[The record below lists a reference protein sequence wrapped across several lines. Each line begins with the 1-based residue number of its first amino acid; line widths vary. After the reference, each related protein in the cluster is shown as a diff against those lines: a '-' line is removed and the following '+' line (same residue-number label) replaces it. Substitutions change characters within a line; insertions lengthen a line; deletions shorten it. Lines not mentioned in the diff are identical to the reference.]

1 MDLKSGYPFWAIKN
15 GLMTAFPPLTDDVR
29 CDVAI
34 VGGGITGA
42 LIADEFSQHG
52 HAVVVLEQ
60 RDVGWGSSAA
70 STALLQYE
78 IDTHMTA
85 LAQRYG
91 EADAVLAYR
100 ACLDAIP
107 QLQAVATELGDV
119 DFATTHSLYYASK
132 RGHAKDLRE
141 EFALRRAHGLPV
153 EFLEAAAVRE
163 RFGIAAPCAIVSSV
177 AARVDPYRMACR
189 LLTRLVERGGHVSDR
204 TTMDRMELG
213 EHGVTLHTSRG
224 ACVRADHVVL
234 AAGYAGQ
241 RYLKRRVAR
250 TRSSYAFITDPIDA
264 DTLGP
269 FASTM
274 VWESARPYLY
284 LRKHRRRPPARRRRR
299 RRDRPSGAPRSPGR
313 DQGAELE
320 QEGPA
325 SAARH
330 RGAPLL
336 RVGRH
341 LRRDRRRPALLRPP
355 RRARPARALRD
366 GLRRQRDHLQH
377 ARRRTPARAGRA
389 ARAPARAV
397 VRVRSHRMTAAC
409 RYSRGMCAAIVGSII
424 ATHGSSHQPA
434 MITSSTTASSATCSR
449 GSSRGKFDSCG
460 VRHGPRTIPVNLALR
475 AAVLKR

>member
-91 EADAVLAYR
+91 EADAVLAHR

-189 LLTRLVERGGHVSDR
+189 LLTRLVERGGHVYDR

-284 LRKHRRRPPARRRRR
+284 LRSTGDGRLLVGGDDDAIDLPA
-299 RRDRPSGAPRSPGR
+299 
-313 DQGAELE
+313 
-320 QEGPA
+320 
-325 SAARH
+325 
-330 RGAPLL
+330 
-336 RVGRH
+336 
-341 LRRDRRRPALLRPP
+341 RRDRRVETKARSLNKKAQRLLPDIAVRPCFAW
-355 RRARPARALRD
+355 AGTFAETED
-366 GLRRQRDHLQH
+366 GLPFFGPH
-377 ARRRTPARAGRA
+377 AE
-389 ARAPARAV
+389 
-397 VRVRSHRMTAAC
+397 
-409 RYSRGMCAAIVGSII
+409 
-424 ATHGSSHQPA
+424 
-434 MITSSTTASSATCSR
+434 
-449 GSSRGKFDSCG
+449 
-460 VRHGPRTIPVNLALR
+460 HGPRVHFAMAYGGNGITYSMLGAVLLR
-475 AAVLKR
+475 ALVERRAHPLARLFAFDRIA